1 MMAGKGLQSLDG
13 KRGIFVTGLQEA
25 ITNAQAGKLTLS
37 LNTEEFDKL
46 ITACDVYIDALRD
59 LRDNAVNVSVHPL
72 GFSEAHLDS
81 GKQLAQ
87 AFQRKAAGGPNS
99 AESSFL
105 SHIDQ
110 VEEMKSL
117 FVAIR
122 SSIMQ
127 TDAGNAHKFDQHG
140 R

>member
-1 MMAGKGLQSLDG
+1 MMVVKGLQARTNKGVL
-13 KRGIFVTGLQEA
+13 VTGLQEA
-25 ITNAQAGKLTLS
+25 IANAQAGKLTLS

-46 ITACDVYIDALRD
+46 ITACDVYIEALRD
-59 LRDNAVNVSVHPL
+59 LRDDAWNLSVHPL
-72 GFSEAHLDS
+72 GFSEGHLDS

-87 AFQRKAAGGPNS
+87 AFQRKAAGGSNS
-99 AESSFL
+99 AESTFL

-117 FVAIR
+117 FIAVR

-127 TDAGNAHKFDQHG
+127 TDASNAHSFGEHG